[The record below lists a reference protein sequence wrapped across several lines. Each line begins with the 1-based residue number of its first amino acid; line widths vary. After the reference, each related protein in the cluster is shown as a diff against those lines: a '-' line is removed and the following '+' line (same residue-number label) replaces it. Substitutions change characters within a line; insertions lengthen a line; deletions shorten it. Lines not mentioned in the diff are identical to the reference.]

1 MAKST
6 TKREIEVARA
16 LVNVRNQEAILRQNT
31 RAYDQKTNKELCE
44 LLRNCKI
51 VQRYIQEYKAQH
63 PEAILYSGKKKNDL
77 LEILFAFHRVV
88 IDEAG
93 GRVDGPDAP
102 AATLAPSAERGQQE
116 ERVDNIQHLFALHL
130 SLTIG
135 VNEMFRLTDQQRATQ
150 FQRFEGDQDR
160 LQLVGRTVVDRRDSE
175 ELPETPFVRHQ
186 QSVSNNVT
194 SADESAIQNRST
206 SNDHTPGSGSSSND
220 QNESGNEIITQ
231 VRDVQTQNEVEDAED
246 GHMDGTDHEET
257 SGSDVDGGQQLV
269 RGEHPI
275 NAGEESDSR
284 SEDYQLIP
292 RRSKRQRTTAP
303 TNSMR
308 TSALQAQ
315 SESEH
320 DAIDE

>member
-51 VQRYIQEYKAQH
+51 VQRYIQEYKVQH

-77 LEILFAFHRVV
+77 QEILFAFHRAV

-93 GRVDGPDAP
+93 GRVDGPDVP

-160 LQLVGRTVVDRRDSE
+160 LQLVGRTVLDRRDPE
-175 ELPETPFVRHQ
+175 DLPETPYVRRQ

-194 SADESAIQNRST
+194 PAVESATQNRST
-206 SNDHTPGSGSSSND
+206 PNDDTPGSGSN
-220 QNESGNEIITQ
+220 GHNEIGNGRITQ
-231 VRDVQTQNEVEDAED
+231 VRDGQTQNEVEDTED
-246 GHMDGTDHEET
+246 GQLDGTDHEET
-257 SGSDVDGGQQLV
+257 SGGEVDGV

-303 TNSMR
+303 TNTMR